1 MRMDPRKLRA
11 FYYVGKYG
19 SLLTAAN
26 YLKVSSP
33 AISVQLKAL
42 EKELQVKLFHRYPNR
57 LILTEHGRLLL
68 NKASR
73 VFEAMTQFEETASQA
88 PQTDSELL
96 TIALGSDLPKFLA
109 PQIAAFSRSHPR
121 LRMTIISR
129 PSETLSLLLEGA
141 VDVAIGWFPKVPRA
155 LQKRT
160 LFDSKMYLVFPRNH
174 PLSRKQNVSL
184 ADIASFRLILHA
196 RTAAARR
203 VVDSR
208 FHDNGIEIDNILE
221 VGTCEAIATFVRLGV
236 GIGFIH
242 DICLPKRRD
251 RSMRWVDMSPKLG
264 TLEVSLV
271 YKKSTASRS
280 SYQAL
285 IQSLTP
291 SREPIGQ

>member
-1 MRMDPRKLRA
+1 MDPRKLRA

-57 LILTEHGRLLL
+57 LVLTEHGRLLL

-208 FHDNGIEIDNILE
+208 FHDNGIEIDNMLE

-251 RSMRWVDMSPKLG
+251 RSMGWVDMSPKLG

-291 SREPIGQ
+291 SREPIAQ

>member
-1 MRMDPRKLRA
+1 MDPRKLRA

-42 EKELQVKLFHRYPNR
+42 EKELQVKLFHRKPNR

-251 RSMRWVDMSPKLG
+251 RSMGWVDMSPKLG

-291 SREPIGQ
+291 SREPIAQ

>member
-1 MRMDPRKLRA
+1 MDPRKLRA

-208 FHDNGIEIDNILE
+208 FHDNGIEIDNMLE

-251 RSMRWVDMSPKLG
+251 RSMGWVDMSPKLG

-291 SREPIGQ
+291 SREPIAQ